1 MAHIFGQF
9 LAMCACDAG
18 QPKQPMQVELG
29 QFWTVHIA
37 YCNAL
42 GNPVNCRLLLEKCKQ
57 NSLNSVPLTK
67 KNMRSGL
74 AFKRFLHTNSTKIND
89 VFIVSYSR
97 TPMGAFQG
105 MYLK

>member
-42 GNPVNCRLLLEKCKQ
+42 GNPVNCR
-57 NSLNSVPLTK
+57 
-67 KNMRSGL
+67 
-74 AFKRFLHTNSTKIND
+74 
-89 VFIVSYSR
+89 
-97 TPMGAFQG
+97 
-105 MYLK
+105 